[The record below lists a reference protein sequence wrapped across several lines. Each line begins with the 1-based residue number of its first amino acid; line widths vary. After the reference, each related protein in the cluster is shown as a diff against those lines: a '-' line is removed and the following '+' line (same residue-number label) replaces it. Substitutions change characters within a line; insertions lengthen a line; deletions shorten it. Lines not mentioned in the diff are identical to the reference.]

1 MKKKGLLAIALSVVL
16 ACCIAVLGA
25 CEKQPEDT
33 TPKEYTIQYTDDAG
47 SHQITV
53 TAGMPYSLDVVP
65 ERTGYTFI
73 GLFDAEV
80 GGTQYVSSSGA
91 SLSPFTDGKN
101 MVLFPQFKA
110 KDYTVVLDYQGATVT
125 GERQLTVAYGSSLPE
140 LPKNLTLAHK
150 EFVGWFTKANCE
162 GVQVADTAGLIPLV
176 SVLNEKNFNLSGEA
190 VTLYAGFEAEK
201 FTVTCFFEAGMDPEE
216 IEVEYD
222 TPVSKIVPKTR
233 VDGKAPLTW
242 SKTQGGEVWSGK
254 VTDTMVLYAVEYA
267 PVIELDSN
275 GGSKVLAIVARAGS
289 TVALPT
295 PTKELAK
302 FAYWEDMAGN
312 KYTSTTMPSK
322 SVSLKAVWQAKIELD
337 ENGGSDVDDISV
349 AAGETITL
357 PTPEKENFIFAGWY
371 TAEKELY
378 TSARMPAAGIRL
390 KAGWY
395 AVKKENIVLIKDS
408 TSKSDWAYS
417 KQMDE
422 AETSGPKADWRKTV
436 DLTDKI
442 PASGAIVKI
451 EMKYDMKTD
460 DSKYNWIGGFYLY
473 DGAIVSDANFLKKQV
488 DTVPAST
495 GWRTYSLNTTLQL
508 RSNQLYFCYYANK
521 TSGKWTD
528 SFTRLYFKNAYFEI
542 TYPDTAN
549 LYL

>member
-1 MKKKGLLAIALSVVL
+1 MKKKGLFAIALSVVL
-16 ACCIAVLGA
+16 ACCIAVFVGCA
-25 CEKQPEDT
+25 EKQPEDT

-53 TAGMPYSLDVVP
+53 TAGMPYALDVVP

-101 MVLFPQFKA
+101 MVLFPRFIA

-162 GVQVADTAGLIPLV
+162 GVKVADAAGLIPLV

-201 FTVTCFFEAGMDPEE
+201 FTVTCCFEPGMDSEDV
-216 IEVEYD
+216 EVEYD

-275 GGSKVLAIVARAGS
+275 GGSNVLAIVARAGS

-302 FAYWEDMAGN
+302 FAYWEDMTGK

-322 SVSLKAVWQAKIELD
+322 SISLKAVWQAKIELD

-349 AAGETITL
+349 AAGDTITL
-357 PTPEKENFIFAGWY
+357 PTPEKEGFVFAGWY
-371 TAEKELY
+371 TLDKEQF
-378 TSARMPAAGIRL
+378 TSKTMPATGLKL

-395 AVKKENIVLIKDS
+395 AEK
-408 TSKSDWAYS
+408 
-417 KQMDE
+417 
-422 AETSGPKADWRKTV
+422 
-436 DLTDKI
+436 
-442 PASGAIVKI
+442 VKI
-451 EMKYDMKTD
+451 YGSG
-460 DSKYNWIGGFYLY
+460 SKAGSSSYL
-473 DGAIVSDANFLKKQV
+473 GKGEENKQEAGWRQEW
-488 DTVPAST
+488 DLSEILPST
-495 GWRTYSLNTTLQL
+495 GARIHIKYINNVWLQVGKGGKLILRQYYYDSNIIGNSYLLGYEGTEVNTTSHREVTYETDLVMK
-508 RSNQLYFCYYANK
+508 SNTLYICWYAKNIG
-521 TSGKWTD
+521 TASD
-528 SFTRLYFKNAYFEI
+528 RVYFNRVSMEV